1 MINEGELRDW
11 WNNHTSRGFMQRAE
25 DIIKQYDDYN
35 VDQVNISVNGL
46 NTLGENI
53 ADNGGVKAAYSG
65 YGKFL

>member
-1 MINEGELRDW
+1 MR
-11 WNNHTSRGFMQRAE
+11 RAE
-25 DIIKQYDDYN
+25 DIIKQYDHYN
-35 VDQVNISVNGL
+35 VDQVNISVNGI